1 MTLVSTNGSSG
12 CGRCHKSCTGRC
24 WGPTETH
31 CQTLTRTVCAE
42 QCDGRCYGPYVS
54 DCCHRECAGG
64 CSGPKDTDCFAC
76 MNFNDSG
83 ACVTQ
88 CPQTFVYNPTTFQLE
103 HNFNAKYTY
112 GAFCVKK
119 CPHNFVVDSS
129 SCVRA
134 CPSSKME
141 VEENGIK
148 MCKPCTDICPK
159 ACDGIG
165 TGSLMSAQTV
175 DSSNIDK
182 FINCTKINGNLIF
195 LVTGIHGDPY
205 NAIEA
210 IDPEKLNVFR
220 TVREITGF
228 LNIQSWPPNMT
239 DFSVFSNLVTIG
251 GRVLYSGLSLLIL
264 KQQGITS
271 LQFQSLKEI
280 SAGNIYI
287 TDNSNLCYYHTINWT
302 TLFSTINQRIVI
314 RDNRRAENCTA
325 EGMVCNHLC
334 SNDGCWG
341 PGPDQCLSC
350 RRFSRGKICIESC
363 NLYDGEFREFENG
376 SICVECDSQCEKM
389 EDGLLTCHGPGPDN
403 CTKCSHFKDGPNCVE
418 KCPDGLQGANSFI
431 FKYADQDRECHPC
444 HPNCTQGCTGSSIE
458 DCIGLMD
465 RYLVCLLPMFFLQGS
480 MREHWCMC
488 VHATVDGQ

>member
-1 MTLVSTNGSSG
+1 MEVVSAQNAFS
-12 CGRCHKSCTGRC
+12 
-24 WGPTETH
+24 
-31 CQTLTRTVCAE
+31 E
-42 QCDGRCYGPYVS
+42 QLSLGLSQEQKLFSRVVDATSPAQA
-54 DCCHRECAGG
+54 DAGD
-64 CSGPKDTDCFAC
+64 PQRITARPAC

-103 HNFNAKYTY
+103 HNHNAKYTY

-165 TGSLMSAQTV
+165 TGSLVSAQTV

-195 LVTGIHGDPY
+195 LVTGIHGKIIRSCSESINFPTMDPY
-205 NAIEA
+205 HTIAAIN
-210 IDPEKLNVFR
+210 PEKLNIFQ
-220 TVREITGF
+220 TVREITGY
-228 LNIQSWPPNMT
+228 LNIQSWPENMT
-239 DFSVFSNLVTIG
+239 DFRVFSNLVTIG
-251 GRVLYSGLSLLIL
+251 GRALYSGLSLLIL

-271 LQFQSLKEI
+271 LQFQSLKQI

-287 TDNSNLCYYHTINWT
+287 TDNSNLCYYHTVNWT
-302 TLFSTINQRIVI
+302 SLFSTPTQKTVI
-314 RDNRRAENCTA
+314 HRNKRAENCSKYYFSMQIFLPVTGLLWEDIPVA
-325 EGMVCNHLC
+325 STVRLDCVGVW
-334 SNDGCWG
+334 SS
-341 PGPDQCLSC
+341 PPDRLLM
-350 RRFSRGKICIESC
+350 EW
-363 NLYDGEFREFENG
+363 EFREFANG
-376 SICVECDSQCEKM
+376 SVCVECDPQCEKM
-389 EDGLLTCHGPGPDN
+389 EDNMITCYGPGPDH
-403 CTKCSHFKDGPNCVE
+403 CTKCFHFKDGPNCVE

-431 FKYADQDRECHPC
+431 FKYADEDRECHPC
-444 HPNCTQGCTGSSIE
+444 HPNCTQGSLAQVESERNVSSSI
-458 DCIGLMD
+458 
-465 RYLVCLLPMFFLQGS
+465 VCQTPGK
-480 MREHWCMC
+480 
-488 VHATVDGQ
+488 